1 MKAKPAQASTR
12 AVGTRPHPKRP
23 QRPAVA
29 YHCRLTASSGS
40 LLADTRLAID
50 WVERRRTLGVNR
62 SRAVRVALARL
73 YPRSRVPQRPGLKL
87 RRNARHLHLVD
98 CYGKSS
104 WDRAA
109 REALPLVG
117 ASCAQ
122 AERTR
127 LLEPIDAEG
136 RSCRQESGSQ
146 SFEVEKGL
154 VVQSYKKPVPRLGI
168 RVPLKVVLET
178 GT

>member
-1 MKAKPAQASTR
+1 MKAKPARASTR
-12 AVGTRPHPKRP
+12 AVVTRPHPKRP

-29 YHCRLTASSGS
+29 YHCRLTASNSS

-62 SRAVRVALARL
+62 SRAILVALARL
-73 YPRSRVPQRPGLKL
+73 YLRIRVPKRPGLRL

-136 RSCRQESGSQ
+136 RSCRQEGGSQ
-146 SFEVEKGL
+146 SFVVEKGWPC
-154 VVQSYKKPVPRLGI
+154 SRTKSRSPKSEFGYR
-168 RVPLKVVLET
+168 
-178 GT
+178 